1 MDPLDPS
8 REDKIDAAGAEPAG
22 QISEPASA
30 DEGAA
35 APRDPS
41 DAHSGQLIR
50 MPRQSNDDWRAPKL
64 PRHPQASRAEP
75 PIISMTCARSYRHYE
90 MPRSGSTPR
99 RAPCSWKW
107 IAGAGAGAASTAA
120 AISLGWAVATT
131 KLDDSESGQRAL
143 IDAVG
148 ALQHKVATLESA
160 SAKKAPERPAAAVNA
175 AQLRGAIAQLEA
187 RLDAGAGKTSAK
199 LTQLT
204 SQLEKLDAQSARG
217 SAAKLA
223 EITERLDR
231 LHHEITSLETTGS
244 IAKPAPAAAPLPPV
258 RTANVSPPREITP
271 PKEIKPKAAEQ
282 QHALDGWVLRGVHD
296 GTALVEGVWGLREVA
311 PGDALP
317 GAGRVKSIERHGGAW
332 VVLTTAGFIEAAEKL
347 N

>member
-22 QISEPASA
+22 QISAPASA

-41 DAHSGQLIR
+41 DADSGQLIR
-50 MPRQSNDDWRAPKL
+50 MPRQSNDDWREPKP
-64 PRHPQASRAEP
+64 PRHPRASRSEP
-75 PIISMTCARSYRHYE
+75 PIISMTCARSYSHYE
-90 MPRSGSTPR
+90 MPRSRSVPR
-99 RAPCSWKW
+99 RASRSWKW
-107 IAGAGAGAASTAA
+107 IAGAGAGVASIAG

-131 KLDDSESGQRAL
+131 KPDDNANSQQAL

-160 SAKKAPERPAAAVNA
+160 SAKKPAEKPAAALNA
-175 AQLRGAIAQLEA
+175 AQLRATIAQLEA
-187 RLDAGAGKTSAK
+187 RLDAGADKTSAK

-204 SQLEKLDAQSARG
+204 SQLEKLDAQSARD

-231 LHHEITSLETTGS
+231 LHHQITSMETTGS
-244 IAKPAPAAAPLPPV
+244 IPKPVPAVAPPPPV
-258 RTANVSPPREITP
+258 RAVNASSPQETR
-271 PKEIKPKAAEQ
+271 PKEIRPKPVEPQ
-282 QHALDGWVLRGVHD
+282 RALDGWVLRGVHD
-296 GTALVEGVWGLREVA
+296 GTALVEGVRGLREVA

-332 VVLTTAGFIEAAEKL
+332 VVLTTAGYIDAAEKW